1 MIEDF
6 RVSVTI
12 PATRSEVWRRLVDW
26 KAQGDWMLLTSV
38 TSSDRGA
45 EDSGIGTTIDAFT
58 GIGTFGVLDR
68 MRITEWQPPT
78 FCAVEHYGK
87 WIKGIGEFRLVELAD
102 VSDSKVRSAKVR
114 FDWYERIE
122 APRVILA
129 IIKPGI
135 LLGVFISLRRFAR
148 SFTSKGATE

>member
-12 PATRSEVWRRLVDW
+12 PATCSEVWRRLVNW
-26 KAQGDWMLLTSV
+26 EEQGEWMLMTSV
-38 TSSDRGA
+38 SSSDRGA
-45 EDSGIGTTIDAFT
+45 DDSGIGTTIDAFT

-68 MRITEWQPPT
+68 MRVTEWQPPT

-87 WIKGIGEFRLVELAD
+87 WIKGIGEFRLVELAN
-102 VSDSKVRSAKVR
+102 DSGSKVR
-114 FDWYERIE
+114 FDWYERID

-129 IIKPGI
+129 IIKPGV

-148 SFTSKGATE
+148 SFSSNGASE